1 MSFDIDAVKR
11 DMTRA
16 IKSAVEDDVGDIGEY
31 ADIIVENQQQSLQE
45 LGEALVA
52 GDISEDEFNSELERE
67 KRVVEAE
74 LMTVQLM
81 TRAAAQDAV
90 NAAID
95 EFVEAVEAAL

>member
-1 MSFDIDAVKR
+1 MSFDIDTVKR

-16 IKSAVEDDVGDIGEY
+16 IKGAVEDDVGDIGEY
-31 ADIIVENQQQSLQE
+31 ADIIVENLKQS
-45 LGEALVA
+45 LVA

>member
-1 MSFDIDAVKR
+1 MSFDIDTVKR

-16 IKSAVEDDVGDIGEY
+16 LKGAIEDDVGDIGEY
-31 ADIIVENQQQSLQE
+31 ADIIMANQKHSLQE

-67 KRVVEAE
+67 KRVFEAE